1 LSKNGH
7 VFPFSYSG
15 LSGLGDFK
23 MKTKPK
29 VARLANKSPRTKQR
43 VSGGAY
49 VKFSDKLTESWEDV
63 NRIIQE
69 NKATLDAI
77 QETAL
82 ELTKIAG
89 ALEAIATKYAKMVN
103 SVLDTAVPV
112 LKNIPLMN
120 EKILG
125 IVTDVEEFA
134 ENILDICTKAD
145 RVIQDVEAG
154 LTAAD
159 VSKLKGHVGELGN
172 MTKAMRRIIPASAE

>member
-1 LSKNGH
+1 MGK
-7 VFPFSYSG
+7 
-15 LSGLGDFK
+15 
-23 MKTKPK
+23 KPV
-29 VARLANKSPRTKQR
+29 VARAARGMMASKGGRKAG
-43 VSGGAY
+43 SGSY
-49 VKFSDKLTESWEDV
+49 VKFSDKLTESWEEV

-103 SVLDTAVPV
+103 SVLDTAVPI
-112 LKNIPLMN
+112 LKGIPLVN

-125 IVTDVEEFA
+125 VVTDVEEFA
-134 ENILDICTKAD
+134 ENILNICTRAD

-154 LTAAD
+154 LTTAD
-159 VSKLKGHVGELGN
+159 VGKLKGHVGELGN
-172 MTKAMRRIIPASAE
+172 MTKAMRKIIPASAE